1 LPAVGIGFGQL
12 GLPHILDQHAAALAA
27 EAPQFIVAAAAAAQP
42 QEAVCQETML
52 EEVVKLVLNE
62 PG

>member
-12 GLPHILDQHAAALAA
+12 GLPHVLDQHAAALAA
-27 EAPQFIVAAAAAAQP
+27 VAPQFIVAATAAVQL
-42 QEAVCQETML
+42 QEAVCQNTII
-52 EEVVKLVLNE
+52 EEVVKLVLDE